1 MTLSDGL
8 KQDLNS
14 WFDKR
19 IKELGNLKNLHY
31 SLLGLKKDDYLGW
44 QSMIDALIMTY
55 SEIGNTLVDGEGEI
69 SCIPREIKSDIVP
82 FLRCKAEDYPDAG
95 DLAELIQNRVPS
107 CSVGGNIS
115 RPWLRRRGYKKED
128 LIVKDGITQVGK
140 LRQRLGGLEF
150 E

>member
-8 KQDLNS
+8 KQNLNS

-31 SLLGLKKDDYLGW
+31 SLLGLKKIDYPEY
-44 QSMIDALIMTY
+44 QAMIDTLIFTY
-55 SEIGNTLVDGEGEI
+55 SEIGGVLIDGEGKI
-69 SCIPREIKSDIVP
+69 RCIPREIKSDMVG
-82 FLRCKAEDYPDAG
+82 FLRRKAKDYPDAG
-95 DLAELIQNRVPS
+95 ELAELIQNRVPS

-115 RPWLRRRGYKKED
+115 RPWLKRRGYSKND

-140 LRQRLGGLEF
+140 IRQRLKGIEF